1 MSNDLFKNAIA
12 LTGGISTGKSTVCNL
27 FKLHGFLTIDADVI
41 AHKLLDENSSKIAS
55 MFGNQYVQD
64 NKVLRK
70 ELGKIIFSN
79 EENKLKL
86 EALLHPLIKEEI
98 IKESRIFEEQ
108 NKPYFVDIPLFFE
121 KMNYPISKSLV
132 IYTPKELQIQ
142 RLMKRDNIDENE
154 AKLKIS
160 NQMDIEE
167 KKKLSNMVIDNSKDL
182 KHLQAEVER
191 IIGEI
196 LWRTQNIA
204 QVEMTLLF
212 FIHL

>member
-41 AHKLLDENSSKIAS
+41 AHKLLDENSNKIAA
-55 MFGNQYVQD
+55 MFGEQYVE
-64 NKVLRK
+64 NGKVLRK

-86 EALLHPLIKEEI
+86 EALLHPLIKEQI
-98 IKESRIFEEQ
+98 IKESKIFEEQ

-132 IYTPKELQIQ
+132 IYTPKDIQIQ

-167 KKKLSNMVIDNSKDL
+167 KRKLSDMVIDNSQNL
-182 KHLQAEVER
+182 KHLQNEVER

-196 LWRTQNIA
+196 IWHTQNIV
-204 QVEMTLLF
+204 QVEMTL
-212 FIHL
+212 

>member
-1 MSNDLFKNAIA
+1 MKETKQDSFKNAIA
-12 LTGGISTGKSTVCNL
+12 LTGGIATGKSTVCNL
-27 FKLHGFLTIDADVI
+27 LKLHGFLIIDADKI
-41 AHKLLDENSSKIAS
+41 AHKLLDENSQKIEEL
-55 MFGNQYVQD
+55 FGKQYVE
-64 NKVLRK
+64 NGKVLRK

-86 EALLHPLIKEEI
+86 EALLHPLIKNEI
-98 IKESRIFEEQ
+98 IKESKIFEEQ

-121 KMNYPISKSLV
+121 KMHYPISKSLV

-167 KKKLSNMVIDNSKDL
+167 KKKLADMVIDNSQNL

-196 LWRTQNIA
+196 I
-204 QVEMTLLF
+204 
-212 FIHL
+212 

>member
-41 AHKLLDENSSKIAS
+41 AHRLLDENSNKIAS
-55 MFGNQYVQD
+55 MFGEQYVQ
-64 NKVLRK
+64 NGKVLRK

-86 EALLHPLIKEEI
+86 EALLHPLIKEQI
-98 IKESRIFEEQ
+98 IKESKIFEEQ

-121 KMNYPISKSLV
+121 KMSYPIPKSLV

-167 KKKLSNMVIDNSKDL
+167 KRKLANMVIDTSQNL
-182 KHLQAEVER
+182 KHLQNEVER

-196 LWRTQNIA
+196 I
-204 QVEMTLLF
+204 
-212 FIHL
+212 

>member
-27 FKLHGFLTIDADVI
+27 LKLHGFLTIDADKI
-41 AHKLLDENSSKIAS
+41 AHKLLDENSSKIEE
-55 MFGNQYVQD
+55 MFGKEYVE
-64 NKVLRK
+64 NGKVLRK

-86 EALLHPLIKEEI
+86 EALLHPFIKEEI
-98 IKESRIFEEQ
+98 IKESKIYEEQ

-121 KMNYPISKSLV
+121 KMHYPISKSLV

-142 RLMKRDNIDENE
+142 RLMKRDNIDEKE

-167 KKKLSNMVIDNSKDL
+167 KKKLADMVIDNSKDL
-182 KHLQAEVER
+182 KHLQNEVER
-191 IIGEI
+191 VIGEI
-196 LWRTQNIA
+196 I
-204 QVEMTLLF
+204 
-212 FIHL
+212 

>member
-27 FKLHGFLTIDADVI
+27 FKLHGFLTIDADKI
-41 AHKLLDENSSKIAS
+41 AHKLLDENSHKIAT
-55 MFGNQYVQD
+55 MFGEQYVE
-64 NKVLRK
+64 NGKVLRK

-98 IKESRIFEEQ
+98 IKESKVFEEQ

-121 KMNYPISKSLV
+121 KMHYPIPKSLV
-132 IYTPKELQIQ
+132 IYTPKDLQIE
-142 RLMKRDNIDENE
+142 RLMKRDKIDEAE
-154 AKLKIS
+154 ARLKIS

-167 KKKLSNMVIDNSKDL
+167 KRKLADMVIDNSKDL
-182 KHLQAEVER
+182 KHLQNEVER

-196 LWRTQNIA
+196 I
-204 QVEMTLLF
+204 
-212 FIHL
+212 

>member
-41 AHKLLDENSSKIAS
+41 AHRLLDENSNKISS
-55 MFGNQYVQD
+55 MFGEQYVQ
-64 NKVLRK
+64 NGKVLRK

-86 EALLHPLIKEEI
+86 EALLHPLIKEQI
-98 IKESRIFEEQ
+98 IKESKIFEEQ

-121 KMNYPISKSLV
+121 KMSYPIPKSLV

-167 KKKLSNMVIDNSKDL
+167 KRKLADMIIDNSQNL
-182 KHLQAEVER
+182 KHLQNEVER

-196 LWRTQNIA
+196 I
-204 QVEMTLLF
+204 
-212 FIHL
+212 

>member
-27 FKLHGFLTIDADVI
+27 LKLHGFLTIDADKI
-41 AHKLLDENSSKIAS
+41 AHKLLDENSSKIEE
-55 MFGNQYVQD
+55 MFGKEYVE
-64 NKVLRK
+64 NGKVLRK

-98 IKESRIFEEQ
+98 IKESKIYEEQ

-121 KMNYPISKSLV
+121 KMHYPISKSLV
-132 IYTPKELQIQ
+132 IYTPKELQMQ
-142 RLMKRDNIDENE
+142 RLMKRDNIDEKE

-167 KKKLSNMVIDNSKDL
+167 KRKLANIVIDNSKDL
-182 KHLQAEVER
+182 KHLQNEVER
-191 IIGEI
+191 VIGEI
-196 LWRTQNIA
+196 I
-204 QVEMTLLF
+204 
-212 FIHL
+212 

>member
-27 FKLHGFLTIDADVI
+27 LKLHGFLTIDADKI
-41 AHKLLDENSSKIAS
+41 AHKLLDENSSKIEEL
-55 MFGNQYVQD
+55 FGKEYVE
-64 NKVLRK
+64 NGKVLRK

-98 IKESRIFEEQ
+98 IKESKIYEEQ

-121 KMNYPISKSLV
+121 KMHYPISKSLV

-142 RLMKRDNIDENE
+142 RLMKRDNIDEKE

-167 KKKLSNMVIDNSKDL
+167 KRKLANIVIDNSKDL
-182 KHLQAEVER
+182 KHLQNEVER
-191 IIGEI
+191 VIGEI
-196 LWRTQNIA
+196 I
-204 QVEMTLLF
+204 
-212 FIHL
+212 

>member
-27 FKLHGFLTIDADVI
+27 LKLHGFLTIDADKI
-41 AHKLLDENSSKIAS
+41 AHKLLDENSSKIEE
-55 MFGNQYVQD
+55 MFGKKYVE
-64 NKVLRK
+64 NGKVLRK

-98 IKESRIFEEQ
+98 IKESKIYEEQ

-121 KMNYPISKSLV
+121 KMHYPISKSLV
-132 IYTPKELQIQ
+132 VYTPKELQIQ

-167 KKKLSNMVIDNSKDL
+167 KRKLADIVIDNSKDL
-182 KHLQAEVER
+182 KHLQDEVER
-191 IIGEI
+191 VIGEI
-196 LWRTQNIA
+196 I
-204 QVEMTLLF
+204 
-212 FIHL
+212 

>member
-27 FKLHGFLTIDADVI
+27 LKLHGFLTIDADKI
-41 AHKLLDENSSKIAS
+41 AHKLLDENSSKIEE
-55 MFGNQYVQD
+55 MFGKEYVE
-64 NKVLRK
+64 NGKVLRK

-98 IKESRIFEEQ
+98 IKESKIYEEQ

-121 KMNYPISKSLV
+121 KMHYPISKSLV

-142 RLMKRDNIDENE
+142 RLMKRDNIDEKE

-167 KKKLSNMVIDNSKDL
+167 KRKIANIVIDNSKDL
-182 KHLQAEVER
+182 KHLQNEVER
-191 IIGEI
+191 VIGEI
-196 LWRTQNIA
+196 I
-204 QVEMTLLF
+204 
-212 FIHL
+212 

>member
-27 FKLHGFLTIDADVI
+27 FKLHGFLTIDADLI
-41 AHKLLDENSSKIAS
+41 AHRLLDENSDKIAS
-55 MFGNQYVQD
+55 MFGEKYVE
-64 NKVLRK
+64 NGKVIRK

-79 EENKLKL
+79 EVNKLKL
-86 EALLHPLIKEEI
+86 EALLHPLIENEI
-98 IKESRIFEEQ
+98 IKESKIFEEQ

-121 KMNYPISKSLV
+121 KMHYPIPKSLV
-132 IYTPKELQIQ
+132 IYTPKDIQIQ

-167 KKKLSNMVIDNSKDL
+167 KKKLADMVIDNSHNL

-196 LWRTQNIA
+196 I
-204 QVEMTLLF
+204 
-212 FIHL
+212 

>member
-27 FKLHGFLTIDADVI
+27 LKLHGFLTIDADKI
-41 AHKLLDENSSKIAS
+41 AHKLLDENSSKIEE
-55 MFGNQYVQD
+55 MFGKEYVE
-64 NKVLRK
+64 NGKVLRK

-86 EALLHPLIKEEI
+86 EALLHPLIKKEI
-98 IKESRIFEEQ
+98 IKESKIYEEQ

-121 KMNYPISKSLV
+121 KMHYPISKSLV

-142 RLMKRDNIDENE
+142 RLMKRDNIDEKE

-167 KKKLSNMVIDNSKDL
+167 KRKLANIVIDNSKDL
-182 KHLQAEVER
+182 KHLQNEVER
-191 IIGEI
+191 VIGEI
-196 LWRTQNIA
+196 I
-204 QVEMTLLF
+204 
-212 FIHL
+212 

>member
-27 FKLHGFLTIDADVI
+27 FKLHGFLTIDADKI
-41 AHKLLDENSSKIAS
+41 AHRLLDENSNKISS
-55 MFGNQYVQD
+55 MFGEQYVQ
-64 NKVLRK
+64 NGKVLRK

-98 IKESRIFEEQ
+98 IKESKIFEEQ

-121 KMNYPISKSLV
+121 KMHYPIPKSLV
-132 IYTPKELQIQ
+132 IYTPKNLQIE
-142 RLMKRDNIDENE
+142 RLMKRDNIGEEE

-167 KKKLSNMVIDNSKDL
+167 KRKLADMVIDNSQNL
-182 KHLQAEVER
+182 KHLQNEVER

-196 LWRTQNIA
+196 IWHIQNIV
-204 QVEMTLLF
+204 QVEMTL
-212 FIHL
+212 

>member
-41 AHKLLDENSSKIAS
+41 AHRLLDENSNKIAS
-55 MFGNQYVQD
+55 MFGEQYVQ
-64 NKVLRK
+64 NGKVIRK

-196 LWRTQNIA
+196 L
-204 QVEMTLLF
+204 
-212 FIHL
+212 

>member
-27 FKLHGFLTIDADVI
+27 LKLHGFLTIDADKI
-41 AHKLLDENSSKIAS
+41 AHKLLDENSSKIEE
-55 MFGNQYVQD
+55 MFGKEYVE
-64 NKVLRK
+64 NGKVLRK

-98 IKESRIFEEQ
+98 IKESKIYEEQ

-121 KMNYPISKSLV
+121 KMHYPISKSLV

-142 RLMKRDNIDENE
+142 RLMKRDNIDEKE

-167 KKKLSNMVIDNSKDL
+167 KRKLSNIVIDNSKDL
-182 KHLQAEVER
+182 KHLQNEVER
-191 IIGEI
+191 VIGEI
-196 LWRTQNIA
+196 I
-204 QVEMTLLF
+204 
-212 FIHL
+212 

>member
-41 AHKLLDENSSKIAS
+41 AHKLLDENSSKVAS

-142 RLMKRDNIDENE
+142 RLMKRDNIHENE

-167 KKKLSNMVIDNSKDL
+167 KKKLANMVIDNSKDL

-196 LWRTQNIA
+196 L
-204 QVEMTLLF
+204 
-212 FIHL
+212 

>member
-27 FKLHGFLTIDADVI
+27 FKLHGFLTIDADLI
-41 AHKLLDENSSKIAS
+41 AHRLLDENSDKIAS
-55 MFGNQYVQD
+55 MFGEKYVE
-64 NKVLRK
+64 NGKVIRK

-86 EALLHPLIKEEI
+86 EALLHPLIENEI
-98 IKESRIFEEQ
+98 IKESKIFEEQ

-121 KMNYPISKSLV
+121 KMHYPIPKSLV
-132 IYTPKELQIQ
+132 IYTPKDIQIQ

-167 KKKLSNMVIDNSKDL
+167 KRKLADMVIDNSQNL

-196 LWRTQNIA
+196 I
-204 QVEMTLLF
+204 
-212 FIHL
+212 

>member
-1 MSNDLFKNAIA
+1 M
-12 LTGGISTGKSTVCNL
+12 
-27 FKLHGFLTIDADVI
+27 
-41 AHKLLDENSSKIAS
+41 DENSHKIAT
-55 MFGNQYVQD
+55 MFGEQYVE
-64 NKVLRK
+64 NGKVLRK

-98 IKESRIFEEQ
+98 IKESKVFEEQ

-121 KMNYPISKSLV
+121 KMHYPIPKSLV
-132 IYTPKELQIQ
+132 IYTPKDLQID
-142 RLMKRDNIDENE
+142 RLMKRDKIDEAE

-167 KKKLSNMVIDNSKDL
+167 KRKLADMVIDNSKDL
-182 KHLQAEVER
+182 KHLQNEVER

-196 LWRTQNIA
+196 I
-204 QVEMTLLF
+204 
-212 FIHL
+212 